1 MLTPTPRS
9 KPATQQPEIEMK
21 GTNTIIVNKQQMIE
35 IINEWWGRVTY
46 MKDRVTSVEQENM
59 NFVIVLEEQA
69 EDDETNS

>member
-1 MLTPTPRS
+1 
-9 KPATQQPEIEMK
+9 MK

-46 MKDRVTSVEQENM
+46 NTKDRVTSVDQENM
-59 NFVIVLEEQA
+59 NFVIVLEEQT